1 MRPRTIHQLRLIH
14 HPELRKGIG
23 AWASRGRRV
32 IHRKIRKANVCPV
45 MQVSLPGK
53 KNISGTNSFS
63 GPGPLSKFF
72 LDR

>member
-53 KNISGTNSFS
+53 KKISMVLTLFLGQAPYLSFV
-63 GPGPLSKFF
+63 
-72 LDR
+72 